1 MSYAAHCSCRKKLGF
16 AELVGKWVSWATW
29 TEHVALVEISTKYKM
44 LGYTDWNAA
53 KWSPARLLL
62 VIKLTSIVSQCLSAE
77 EILIYATISTLVGL
91 HLCADLHSRHDT
103 SALPG
108 GHNKC
113 PTPNINATKGAW
125 KFSHPFNE
133 TWTQQ
138 WAKWPKNKPLT
149 LILRTGML
157 LLCVS
162 VDVGGHMCAHAH
174 LCVDVCL
181 GVCVFACLS
190 LPCTLDPF

>member
-1 MSYAAHCSCRKKLGF
+1 MQLTAAVTKKLGF

-44 LGYTDWNAA
+44 LEHTDWHAA
-53 KWSPARLLL
+53 KWSSAHLLL
-62 VIKLTSIVSQCLSAE
+62 GMKLISIVSQCLSAE
-77 EILIYATISTLVGL
+77 KILIYATISTFVRLPSL
-91 HLCADLHSRHDT
+91 RWPTLRHERP
-103 SALPG
+103 AG
-108 GHNKC
+108 GHSNC

-133 TWTQQ
+133 TWTQH

-162 VDVGGHMCAHAH
+162 VYLGGHMCAHAH

-181 GVCVFACLS
+181 GMCVCLRVCLRVC
-190 LPCTLDPF
+190 LCRAL